1 MFARAAAAPCAAA
14 QFARARRETGR
25 LARGSRSRA
34 KSGRRA
40 SPSGVDVT
48 PRAVSIYDKVRG
60 EDEPPST
67 VPDPASVPDQV
78 TEATSPA
85 EAPAAPRRA
94 RPTVRA
100 GAPVVAPRV
109 ISSKAAMLASAEDLA
124 GDCDADADDA
134 CFDREADREAD
145 ANDGIVRWTV
155 KYVDKALDDIE
166 REKPAAA
173 DVAWRLNKAGERVAQ
188 NPTVRRGAK
197 LTADVGMEVLKVGV
211 KAAAPVVGN
220 IGKFAAKQAFGAAV
234 SGFKNPLDELQ
245 RENSEKSEAR
255 ASSTLPNGEKKKKK
269 KKIVKLT
276 AAEAEALRKAGKTV
290 RKVEK
295 KKGGFFGM

>member
-60 EDEPPST
+60 DDEPPST
-67 VPDPASVPDQV
+67 VPDPASVPDRV
-78 TEATSPA
+78 AASASPA
-85 EAPAAPRRA
+85 EAPAVPRRA

-100 GAPVVAPRV
+100 GAPVVAPEV

-124 GDCDADADDA
+124 GDCDADGEDAA
-134 CFDREADREAD
+134 CFSSSETDEE
-145 ANDGIVRWTV
+145 DGIVRWTV

-173 DVAWRLNKAGERVAQ
+173 GVAWRLNKAGERVAK

-197 LTADVGMEVLKVGV
+197 LTADVSLEVLKVGV

-220 IGKFAAKQAFGAAV
+220 IGTFAAKRAFGAAL
-234 SGFKNPLDELQ
+234 SGIKNPLDTK
-245 RENSEKSEAR
+245 RDAGCAAKGGSSGDAKKSPP
-255 ASSTLPNGEKKKKK
+255 SGEKKK

-276 AAEAEALRKAGKTV
+276 AAEAEARRKAGKTV

-295 KKGGFFGM
+295 KRGGFFGM

>member
-1 MFARAAAAPCAAA
+1 MFARSAAAPCAAA

-34 KSGRRA
+34 QSGRRA
-40 SPSGVDVT
+40 SPSEVDVT

-67 VPDPASVPDQV
+67 VPDPASVPDQPV
-78 TEATSPA
+78 AASNAPA

-124 GDCDADADDA
+124 GDCDANLADDA
-134 CFDREADREAD
+134 CVDSETYPS
-145 ANDGIVRWTV
+145 NDGIVSWTV

-166 REKPAAA
+166 RERPAAA
-173 DVAWRLNKAGERVAQ
+173 QGAWRLNKAGERVVS

-197 LTADVGMEVLKVGV
+197 LTADVSLEVLKVGV
-211 KAAAPVVGN
+211 KAAAPVVGG

-234 SGFKNPLDELQ
+234 SGIKNPLDPKGDAKAKAKNAEPT
-245 RENSEKSEAR
+245 RD
-255 ASSTLPNGEKKKKK
+255 GEKK

-276 AAEAEALRKAGKTV
+276 AAEAEARRKAGKTV

-295 KKGGFFGM
+295 KKGGFFGL

>member
-124 GDCDADADDA
+124 GDCDADADA
-134 CFDREADREAD
+134 LLCFDREADREAD

-173 DVAWRLNKAGERVAQ
+173 DVAWRLNKAGERVAR

-197 LTADVGMEVLKVGV
+197 VRLLRDNVVIHDGSLKTLKRFKDEVREVREGYECGMAFENYHDIQVGDQIECYTVEEI
-211 KAAAPVVGN
+211 AR
-220 IGKFAAKQAFGAAV
+220 
-234 SGFKNPLDELQ
+234 EL
-245 RENSEKSEAR
+245 
-255 ASSTLPNGEKKKKK
+255 
-269 KKIVKLT
+269 
-276 AAEAEALRKAGKTV
+276 
-290 RKVEK
+290 
-295 KKGGFFGM
+295 

>member
-1 MFARAAAAPCAAA
+1 M
-14 QFARARRETGR
+14 
-25 LARGSRSRA
+25 
-34 KSGRRA
+34 
-40 SPSGVDVT
+40 DVT

-78 TEATSPA
+78 TTSTSPA

-124 GDCDADADDA
+124 GDCDANLADDA
-134 CFDREADREAD
+134 CVDSETYPS
-145 ANDGIVRWTV
+145 NDGIVSWTV

-166 REKPAAA
+166 RERPAAA
-173 DVAWRLNKAGERVAQ
+173 QGAWRLNKAGERVVS

-197 LTADVGMEVLKVGV
+197 LTADVSLEVLKVGV
-211 KAAAPVVGN
+211 KAAAPVVGG

-234 SGFKNPLDELQ
+234 SGIKNPLDPKGDAKAKAKNAEPT
-245 RENSEKSEAR
+245 RD
-255 ASSTLPNGEKKKKK
+255 GEKK

-276 AAEAEALRKAGKTV
+276 AAEAEARRKAGKTV

-295 KKGGFFGM
+295 KKGGFFGL

>member
-1 MFARAAAAPCAAA
+1 MFARSAAAPCAAA

-40 SPSGVDVT
+40 SPSEVDVT

-67 VPDPASVPDQV
+67 VPDPASVPEQPV
-78 TEATSPA
+78 AASNAPA

-100 GAPVVAPRV
+100 GAPVVSPRV

-124 GDCDADADDA
+124 GDCDANLADDT
-134 CFDREADREAD
+134 CVDSETDSETD
-145 ANDGIVRWTV
+145 PSKDGIVSWTV

-166 REKPAAA
+166 RERPAAA
-173 DVAWRLNKAGERVAQ
+173 QSAWRLNKAGERVVS

-197 LTADVGMEVLKVGV
+197 LTADVSLEVLKVGV
-211 KAAAPVVGN
+211 KAAAPVVGG

-234 SGFKNPLDELQ
+234 SGLKNPLDP
-245 RENSEKSEAR
+245 KGDAEAKAKNAEPAR
-255 ASSTLPNGEKKKKK
+255 DGEKKKKK

-276 AAEAEALRKAGKTV
+276 AAEAEARRKAGKTV

-295 KKGGFFGM
+295 KKGGFFGL

>member
-48 PRAVSIYDKVRG
+48 PRAVSISDKVRG

-78 TEATSPA
+78 TTSTSPA

-124 GDCDADADDA
+124 GDCDADADDKSG
-134 CFDREADREAD
+134 FDREADREAD
-145 ANDGIVRWTV
+145 LNDGIVSWTV

-173 DVAWRLNKAGERVAQ
+173 DVAWRLNKAGERVAS

-234 SGFKNPLDELQ
+234 SGFKNPLDELK
-245 RENSEKSEAR
+245 RPNAEKSEAR
-255 ASSTLPNGEKKKKK
+255 ASSTSPNGEKKK

>member
-1 MFARAAAAPCAAA
+1 MFARSAAAPCAAA

-40 SPSGVDVT
+40 SPSEVDVT

-67 VPDPASVPDQV
+67 VPDPASVPDRV
-78 TEATSPA
+78 TAPASPA

-94 RPTVRA
+94 RAPVRA
-100 GAPVVAPRV
+100 GAPVVAPGV

-134 CFDREADREAD
+134 RFSEKQNE
-145 ANDGIVRWTV
+145 NDGIVRWTV

-173 DVAWRLNKAGERVAQ
+173 DVAWRLNKAGERVAR

-197 LTADVGMEVLKVGV
+197 LTADVGLEIVKTGV

-220 IGKFAAKQAFGAAV
+220 IGTFAAKRAFGAAV
-234 SGFKNPLDELQ
+234 SGIKNPLDAK
-245 RENSEKSEAR
+245 RGAGGAKGGDAEAGDAPR
-255 ASSTLPNGEKKKKK
+255 RSSAEKKK

-276 AAEAEALRKAGKTV
+276 AAEAEARRKAGKTV

-295 KKGGFFGM
+295 KRGGFFGM

>member
-1 MFARAAAAPCAAA
+1 MFARSAAAPCAAA

-25 LARGSRSRA
+25 LARVSRSRA

-40 SPSGVDVT
+40 SPSEVDVT

-78 TEATSPA
+78 TTSTSPA

-124 GDCDADADDA
+124 GDCDANLADDA
-134 CFDREADREAD
+134 CVDSETDPS
-145 ANDGIVRWTV
+145 NDGIVSWTV

-166 REKPAAA
+166 RERPAAA
-173 DVAWRLNKAGERVAQ
+173 QGAWRLNKAGERVVS

-197 LTADVGMEVLKVGV
+197 LTADVSLEVLKVGV
-211 KAAAPVVGN
+211 KAAAPVVGG

-234 SGFKNPLDELQ
+234 SGIKNPLDPKGDAKAKAKNAEPT
-245 RENSEKSEAR
+245 RD
-255 ASSTLPNGEKKKKK
+255 GEKK

-276 AAEAEALRKAGKTV
+276 AAEAEARRKAGKTV

-295 KKGGFFGM
+295 KKGGFFGL

>member
-1 MFARAAAAPCAAA
+1 MFARSAAAPCAAA

-40 SPSGVDVT
+40 SPSEVDVT

-67 VPDPASVPDQV
+67 VPDPASVPEQPV
-78 TEATSPA
+78 AASNAPA

-100 GAPVVAPRV
+100 GAPVVSPRV

-124 GDCDADADDA
+124 GDCDANLADDA
-134 CFDREADREAD
+134 CVDSETDSET
-145 ANDGIVRWTV
+145 NDGIVSWTV

-166 REKPAAA
+166 RERPAAA
-173 DVAWRLNKAGERVAQ
+173 QSAWRLNKAGERVVS

-197 LTADVGMEVLKVGV
+197 LTADVSLEVLKVGV
-211 KAAAPVVGN
+211 KAAAPVVGG

-234 SGFKNPLDELQ
+234 SGLKNPLDPKGDAEAKAKNAEPA
-245 RENSEKSEAR
+245 RDGEK
-255 ASSTLPNGEKKKKK
+255 KKKKK

-276 AAEAEALRKAGKTV
+276 AAEAEARRKAGKTV

-295 KKGGFFGM
+295 KKGGFFGL

>member
-1 MFARAAAAPCAAA
+1 M
-14 QFARARRETGR
+14 
-25 LARGSRSRA
+25 
-34 KSGRRA
+34 
-40 SPSGVDVT
+40 DVT

-78 TEATSPA
+78 TTSTSPA

-124 GDCDADADDA
+124 GDCDADVA

-173 DVAWRLNKAGERVAQ
+173 DVAWRLNKAGERVAS

-234 SGFKNPLDELQ
+234 SGFKNPLDELK
-245 RENSEKSEAR
+245 RPNAEKSEAR
-255 ASSTLPNGEKKKKK
+255 ASEVSSPNGEKK

>member
-78 TEATSPA
+78 TTSTSPA

-124 GDCDADADDA
+124 GDCDADLDDA

-145 ANDGIVRWTV
+145 ANDGIVSWTV

-173 DVAWRLNKAGERVAQ
+173 DVAWRLNKAGERVAS

-234 SGFKNPLDELQ
+234 SGFKNPLDELK
-245 RENSEKSEAR
+245 RPNAEKSEAR
-255 ASSTLPNGEKKKKK
+255 ASEVSSPNGEKKK

>member
-40 SPSGVDVT
+40 SPSEVDVT

-78 TEATSPA
+78 TTSTSPA

-109 ISSKAAMLASAEDLA
+109 ISSKAAMLGS
-124 GDCDADADDA
+124 
-134 CFDREADREAD
+134 
-145 ANDGIVRWTV
+145 
-155 KYVDKALDDIE
+155 
-166 REKPAAA
+166 
-173 DVAWRLNKAGERVAQ
+173 
-188 NPTVRRGAK
+188 
-197 LTADVGMEVLKVGV
+197 
-211 KAAAPVVGN
+211 
-220 IGKFAAKQAFGAAV
+220 
-234 SGFKNPLDELQ
+234 
-245 RENSEKSEAR
+245 
-255 ASSTLPNGEKKKKK
+255 
-269 KKIVKLT
+269 
-276 AAEAEALRKAGKTV
+276 
-290 RKVEK
+290 
-295 KKGGFFGM
+295 